1 MSLKNIV
8 TEPDP
13 ILRKKSLPLENVNDS
28 TRKLL
33 DDMLQTMYAAP
44 GIGLAAVQIGVLK
57 RIIVVDISKK
67 EEEKKPIFLIN
78 PVITFKSKE
87 TSLFE
92 EGCLSLPGHFAEIE
106 RPAKCKIEYINYN
119 GKKAEDIS
127 DEDWE
132 HLVADEE
139 IKIWE
144 RYKTGGLAAIA
155 ALIGITW
162 F

>member
-1 MSLKNIV
+1 MKDKLSELQSYIDKQKGSLKQKVRNQAINSA
-8 TEPDP
+8 
-13 ILRKKSLPLENVNDS
+13 KSN
-28 TRKLL
+28 
-33 DDMLQTMYAAP
+33 
-44 GIGLAAVQIGVLK
+44 
-57 RIIVVDISKK
+57 
-67 EEEKKPIFLIN
+67 LIY
-78 PVITFKSKE
+78 S
-87 TSLFE
+87 
-92 EGCLSLPGHFAEIE
+92 
-106 RPAKCKIEYINYN
+106 

>member
-67 EEEKKPIFLIN
+67 EEEKKPIF
-78 PVITFKSKE
+78 
-87 TSLFE
+87 
-92 EGCLSLPGHFAEIE
+92 
-106 RPAKCKIEYINYN
+106 
-119 GKKAEDIS
+119 
-127 DEDWE
+127 
-132 HLVADEE
+132 
-139 IKIWE
+139 
-144 RYKTGGLAAIA
+144 
-155 ALIGITW
+155 
-162 F
+162 